1 MNNIVVLRE
10 NTRNKYRKLSEKEN
24 DKKAICQ

>member
-10 NTRNKYRKLSEKEN
+10 NARNKYRKFSEKEN
-24 DKKAICQ
+24 DKKTIYQ

>member
-10 NTRNKYRKLSEKEN
+10 NARNKYRKLSEKEN
-24 DKKAICQ
+24 DKKTIYQ

>member
-10 NTRNKYRKLSEKEN
+10 NTRNKYRKLSEKESN
-24 DKKAICQ
+24 KKTICQ